1 MRVLVTGGAGRLGSE
16 VVKMIASRGDSVVAF
31 DLPQVSWEAVNGVPG
46 VDMLPGDV
54 TDGNQVSEAIKGVD
68 AVIHLAALLPPRSEF
83 NRELTMRVNVEG
95 TAKIVE
101 AIGSTGA
108 RLVFASSVATYGITA
123 KEEPPVMTSHPLQV
137 HDYYSES
144 KIKAERLI
152 EDSGVDHVTLRIAPI
167 AVADLVELPETI
179 PYRGDQRVELIY
191 VKDAAR
197 ALLSALYESEA
208 RGKTFNIAGGPTWQ
222 MTGAEYIER
231 FYDALGV
238 EVEPR
243 FSDEYTAVDWYDTS
257 QGLFLGYQGLTF
269 NGFLGMLKALGEQL
283 GLR

>member
-1 MRVLVTGGAGRLGSE
+1 LRVLVTGGAGRLGSE
-16 VVKMIASRGDSVVAF
+16 VVKLIASRGDSAVAF
-31 DLPQVSWEAVNGVPG
+31 DLPQVSWEVVKGVPG
-46 VDMLPGDV
+46 VDLLPGDV
-54 TDGNQVSEAIKGVD
+54 TNEKQVSEAIKGVD
-68 AVIHLAALLPPRSEF
+68 AVIHLAALLPPRSEL
-83 NRELTMRVNVEG
+83 NREHTMRVNVEG

-101 AIGSTGA
+101 AIGSAGA

-123 KEEPPVMTSHPLQV
+123 MEEPPVVASHPLQI
-137 HDYYSES
+137 HDCYSES

-152 EDSGVDHVTLRIAPI
+152 RDSGVDHVTLRIAPI

-191 VKDAAR
+191 VEDAAR
-197 ALLSALYESEA
+197 ALLSALYKSEA

-222 MTGAEYIER
+222 ITGVEYIER

-257 QGLFLGYQGLTF
+257 QGLSLGYQGLNF